1 MLLRVSKSGGSLYR
15 LQCFGEATDAVVL
28 RHLRSVSG
36 QDFCIE
42 ETRCC
47 MWPKLADLDLLADP
61 RNIGT
66 KPFGQFTDR
75 VFITREE
82 HPLSNLLRFDQA
94 GPLELGQMA

>member
-1 MLLRVSKSGGSLYR
+1 MLLRVSKNGCSLYR
-15 LQCFGEATDAVVL
+15 LQCFGEAADAAVL

-47 MWPKLADLDLLADP
+47 VWPKFADLDPLADP
-61 RNIGT
+61 RDIGT

-75 VFITREE
+75 VFVTREE
-82 HPLSNLLRFDQA
+82 DPLSNLLRFDQT
-94 GPLELGQMA
+94 GPFEL